1 MFWNLIGPVT
11 QADIFSRNLANEY
24 GIDSSNPN
32 ETFANQFHVFS
43 LIWDEG
49 TIQFEVDGVNTGNDI
64 DLDLDDVDAE
74 TFRKPFYLLLNVA
87 VGGTYP
93 GYPDETTSFPDGMLV
108 DYVRVYQRDSDGDGI
123 ADFKLD
129 GETVHD
135 ESPNVPDNP

>member
-1 MFWNLIGPVT
+1 
-11 QADIFSRNLANEY
+11 
-24 GIDSSNPN
+24 
-32 ETFANQFHVFS
+32 

-93 GYPDETTSFPDGMLV
+93 GDPDETTSFPDGMLV

-129 GETVHD
+129 GKTEHD
-135 ESPNVPDNP
+135 ESPNVPNNP